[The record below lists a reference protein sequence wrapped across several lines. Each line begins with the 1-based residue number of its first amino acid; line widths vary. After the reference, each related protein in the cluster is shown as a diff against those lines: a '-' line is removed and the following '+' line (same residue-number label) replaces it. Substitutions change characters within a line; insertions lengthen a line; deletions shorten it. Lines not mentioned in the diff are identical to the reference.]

1 MMKLTK
7 DLTTGALAI
16 VLFTIV
22 LGIGYPL
29 AITGISQVA
38 FGDKANGSQIKQGGK
53 VVGSR
58 LIGVSQTVDTGKKDA
73 DGAPITAPDPAYF
86 QPRPSATGYSATATF
101 FANRGPNAKTARY
114 FYRDG
119 LAAYIA
125 FEGPYNP
132 GLTNARVPV
141 DAVTAS
147 ASGVDPH
154 VSKANAEIQ
163 ARRVAAVRN
172 LPLAR
177 VQQLIGDNTDG
188 RFLGVIGEPGVNI
201 PELNLALDKE
211 APKP

>member
-1 MMKLTK
+1 MTKLMK

-29 AITGISQVA
+29 AITGISQLA
-38 FGDKANGSQIKQGGK
+38 FGDKANGSQIKQDGK

-58 LIGVSQTVDTGKKDA
+58 LIGAARTI
-73 DGAPITAPDPAYF
+73 GAKPDPAYF

-101 FANRGPNAKTARY
+101 FANRGPNARTARY

-119 LAAYIA
+119 LAAFIA
-125 FEGPYNP
+125 LEGPYNP

-154 VSKANAEIQ
+154 ISEANAAIQ
-163 ARRVAAVRN
+163 ARRVAAVRKI
-172 LPLAR
+172 PLAR
-177 VQQLIGDNTDG
+177 VRRLVVDNTDG
-188 RFLGVIGEPGVNI
+188 RFLGVIGEPGVNV
-201 PELNLALDKE
+201 PELNLALDRE
-211 APKP
+211 AWR

>member
-1 MMKLTK
+1 MKLAK
-7 DLTTGALAI
+7 DLTTAAIAI
-16 VLFTIV
+16 VLFTVV
-22 LGIGYPL
+22 LGLAYPL

-38 FGDKANGSQIKQGGK
+38 FGDQADGSQIKQDGK

-58 LIGVSQTVDTGKKDA
+58 LIGVSQTIDTGAKDA
-73 DGAPITAPDPAYF
+73 DGEPITRPDPAYF
-86 QPRPSATGYSATATF
+86 QPRPSATGYSAEATF
-101 FANRGPNAKTARY
+101 FANRGPNSSAARF

-125 FEGPYNP
+125 LEGPYNP
-132 GLTNARVPV
+132 GLTHAQVPV

-154 VSKANAEIQ
+154 ISEANAALQ

-177 VQQLIGDNTDG
+177 VQQLVEDSTDG

-201 PELNLALDKE
+201 SELNVALDKQ
-211 APKP
+211 APGP

>member
-7 DLTTGALAI
+7 DLTTAALAI
-16 VLFTIV
+16 VLFTVV

-38 FGDKANGSQIKQGGK
+38 FGDKAAGSQIKQDGK

-58 LIGVSQTVDTGKKDA
+58 LIGAARTVGKK
-73 DGAPITAPDPAYF
+73 PDPAYF

-101 FANRGPNAKTARY
+101 FANRGPNAKSARY

-132 GLTNARVPV
+132 GLTKARVPV

-154 VSKANAEIQ
+154 ISEANAAIQ
-163 ARRVAAVRN
+163 ARRVAAVRRI
-172 LPLAR
+172 PLAR
-177 VQQLIGDNTDG
+177 VRQLVAADTDG
-188 RFLGVIGEPGVNI
+188 RFLGVIGEPGVNV
-201 PELNLALDKE
+201 PELNLALDRE
-211 APKP
+211 AAR